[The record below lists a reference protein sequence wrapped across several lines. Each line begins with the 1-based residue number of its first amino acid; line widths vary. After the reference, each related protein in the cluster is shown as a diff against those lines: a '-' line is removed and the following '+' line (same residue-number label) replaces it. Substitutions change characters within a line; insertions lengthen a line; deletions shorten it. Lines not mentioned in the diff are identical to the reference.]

1 METQQLRH
9 FLAAVQ
15 YGNIGKAAEQ
25 LNITQS
31 GVSRSIKNLELLVG
45 APLLVRTARG
55 VEPTAFGA
63 SLAPRA
69 HAILNEQQ
77 RALDELA
84 DIRAKKSG
92 SVRIG
97 ITSHFVEYLMPDIIN
112 AVMTRQ
118 PGVDLS
124 IHAGGFSLLTEQL
137 RVGELDLVAGLVF
150 FSPSLDDLV
159 LIRLFDSSSS
169 VVCSPTHPLAG
180 VAAPTAVDLAA
191 ADWAMIS
198 SAGFLNAF
206 AAYFQSH
213 VLPTPRVAAKTNS
226 PELLRKIVLS
236 QPVLT
241 VLPNEAVDQDI
252 AEGRLVRLNVDA
264 PAGHASAGIL
274 YRAGAVVTPAMREMI
289 DLTRALAAQRPDARA
304 AETPR

>member
-15 YGNIGKAAEQ
+15 CGNIGKAAEQ

-31 GVSRSIKNLELLVG
+31 GVSRSIRNLELLVG
-45 APLLVRTARG
+45 APLLIRTPRG
-55 VEPTAFGA
+55 VEPTPFGA

-97 ITSHFVEYLMPDIIN
+97 ITSHFVDYLMPDVIN
-112 AVMTRQ
+112 ALMGQ
-118 PGVDLS
+118 LPGVDLS
-124 IHAGGFSLLTEQL
+124 VHAGGFSLLIEQL

-159 LIRLFDSSSS
+159 LIRLYDSHSS
-169 VVCSPTHPLAG
+169 VVCSPDHPLARLPH
-180 VAAPTAVDLAA
+180 PTPADLAA

-198 SAGFLNAF
+198 STGFLSAF
-206 AAYFQSH
+206 AAYFQAH

-226 PELLRKIVLS
+226 PELLRRIVLS
-236 QPVLT
+236 QRVLT
-241 VLPNEAVDQDI
+241 VLPDEAVDHDI
-252 AEGRLVRLNVDA
+252 AAGRLVRLDVEA

-289 DLTRALAAQRPDARA
+289 DLTRSMAQRRADARA